1 MSEEHTDNLKKAR
14 ARLIEQRR
22 AFVKVLAGPY
32 ERGKTEQARERFL
45 DMQTAIEAMNRAIED
60 EERSQGSV
68 HGFLVYWRYVSVAQ
82 VYVKDSCL
90 HQVFV
95 QWA

>member
-1 MSEEHTDNLKKAR
+1 M
-14 ARLIEQRR
+14 
-22 AFVKVLAGPY
+22 LAGPY

-82 VYVKDSCL
+82 V
-90 HQVFV
+90 
-95 QWA
+95 

>member
-14 ARLIEQRR
+14 AKLIEQRR

-32 ERGKTEQARERFL
+32 ERGKTEPAREKFL
-45 DMQTAIEAMNRAIED
+45 EMHTAIEAMNRRAIED

-68 HGFLVYWRYVSVAQ
+68 HAP
-82 VYVKDSCL
+82 
-90 HQVFV
+90 
-95 QWA
+95 

>member
-32 ERGKTEQARERFL
+32 ERGKTEQARERFFE
-45 DMQTAIEAMNRAIED
+45 MQIAIAMTMPATKGTAT
-60 EERSQGSV
+60 G
-68 HGFLVYWRYVSVAQ
+68 
-82 VYVKDSCL
+82 
-90 HQVFV
+90 
-95 QWA
+95 